1 MAYWLCI
8 TTEENW
14 KVIKEKNVWGVQE
27 QQKDIQISTRYGQ

>member
-14 KVIKEKNVWGVQE
+14 KVIKEKTCGVFPSAI
-27 QQKDIQISTRYGQ
+27 KTR